1 MTILKMDDYDFV
13 IIGAGPAGLA
23 FAQICARF
31 KKRVL
36 ILERENSIGGCHR
49 VRRVNGIFTEHGPRI
64 YSDTY
69 KVFKMLL
76 KDMGLDFYKMF
87 TKYNFQMSAI
97 GRQTIWNVIKIKEL
111 IAFTW
116 SFINLTINEKFGEN
130 MSMEE
135 YMKKKDFSEETKDLV
150 DRLCRLT
157 DGAGAD
163 RYTLHEFL
171 SLFNQQA
178 LYSIYQPKKPNDKG
192 LFKVWREHLE
202 EKGYVDIRLNSKV
215 EELTIENGRVK
226 GVKTGERE
234 YKGNNYILAV
244 PPSNLEQILMGSGSV
259 NESQRF
265 GQWVRE
271 TKYNDY
277 ISITFHY
284 DYKVN
289 IERVYGFPRSD
300 WGLAYIVLS
309 DYMEFEEPES
319 KTVISLTF
327 YYNDR
332 RSRYNGKTANECTKE
347 ELIEE
352 AYLQLRENYKDIPR
366 PTLSLVSEGVV
377 RDGETNSWKSIDTA
391 YVKTGKGGF
400 IPFEIPYL
408 ENVYNVGTHNG
419 NQKYNFTSLES
430 AVSNGVVLGHKLIEG
445 SEKIYRIESG
455 WKITDILRIIV
466 IIIVVLVVKEK
477 IKY

>member
-1 MTILKMDDYDFV
+1 MDDYDFV
-13 IIGAGPAGLA
+13 IIGGGPAGLA
-23 FAQICARF
+23 IAQICARF

-36 ILERENSIGGCHR
+36 ILERENSVGGCHR
-49 VRRVNGIFTEHGPRI
+49 VRRVKGIFTEHGPRI

-87 TKYNFQMSAI
+87 SKYNFQMSAI
-97 GRQTIWNVIKIKEL
+97 GRQTIWNVIKIKEF
-111 IAFTW
+111 IALTW

-130 MSMEE
+130 ISMKE
-135 YMKKKDFSEETKDLV
+135 YMENNEFSEETKDLV

-202 EKGYVDIRLNSKV
+202 ETGYVDIKLNSNV
-215 EELTIENGRVK
+215 EEFIIEKGRVK
-226 GVKTGERE
+226 GVRTRTEWGERE
-234 YKGNNYILAV
+234 YIGDKYILAI
-244 PPSNLEQILMGSGSV
+244 PPINLERILIDSGMTNIEMG
-259 NESQRF
+259 E
-265 GQWVRE
+265 WVRE

-284 DYKVN
+284 DYKLN
-289 IERVYGFPRSD
+289 IEKVYGFPRSD

-332 RSRYNGKTANECTKE
+332 KSRYNGKTANECTKE

-352 AYLQLRENYKDIPR
+352 AYLQLRENYKNIPR

-377 RDGETNSWKSIDTA
+377 RDNSNKSWKSIDTA
-391 YVKTGKGGF
+391 YVKTGKSGF
-400 IPFEIPYL
+400 IPFEVPYL

-419 NQKYNFTSLES
+419 KQKYNFTSMES

-445 SEKIYRIESG
+445 SEKIYRIEGG
-455 WKITDILRIIV
+455 WEITDIIRIII